1 MKAATSP
8 GTKLS
13 MWPVI
18 LMSMLPTKLFILPT
32 QSQLTMVLEVMAVPM
47 FVLVEADQHGDP
59 SHDGPGEY
67 EEMIR

>member
-1 MKAATSP
+1 
-8 GTKLS
+8 
-13 MWPVI
+13 
-18 LMSMLPTKLFILPT
+18 MSMLPTKLFILPT
-32 QSQLTMVLEVMAVPM
+32 QSQLTPVLEVMAVPM

>member
-1 MKAATSP
+1 MASHLDVHAAY
-8 GTKLS
+8 
-13 MWPVI
+13 
-18 LMSMLPTKLFILPT
+18 
-32 QSQLTMVLEVMAVPM
+32 EVVHLAHSVAVDHGLGGHGVPM